1 MPVTNLMTFNVSRM
15 EVMDLDGN
23 VDAGLMPDLSPE
35 QVAELYG
42 IMVLTRRLDERML
55 KLQRQG
61 RLGTFARVLGQEAAH
76 IGAAYAMREG
86 DWLVPA
92 FRETGSF
99 IVRGIPVERVLQYWG
114 GDEWG
119 QHFPEGSRV
128 LPVSVPVGT
137 HMLHAVG
144 IGWAMKQDRERVA
157 VLTVFGDGATSEGDF
172 HEAMNFA
179 AVFQA
184 PVIFLCQNNQWAISV
199 PYERQTAAATVAQK
213 AVAYG
218 MPGIQVDGN
227 DIFAVYRVTK
237 EAVERA
243 RNGEGPTLIEAHTYR
258 MSDHTTSDDARR
270 YRTAEE
276 LAFWQERDPLERL
289 ARYMRAAGML
299 DETAEAAVAAEAE
312 AKVAGWVEAFE
323 AKPPSE
329 PEEIFRHVFAE
340 PTPALVAQ
348 QEELL
353 SSLNAADE
361 GR

>member
-1 MPVTNLMTFNVSRM
+1 MPITNLVSFTIPRV
-15 EVMDLDGN
+15 EVLDPAGV
-23 VDAGLMPDLSPE
+23 VDAALMPSLTPE
-35 QVAELYG
+35 QIQELYAT
-42 IMVLTRRLDERML
+42 MVTTRKLDDRML

-61 RLGTFARVLGQEAAH
+61 RIGTFARVLGQEAAH
-76 IGAAYAMREG
+76 IGATYALAKE

-99 IVRGIPVERVLQYWG
+99 LLRGISPEKLLQYWG
-114 GDEWG
+114 GDERG
-119 QHFPEGSRV
+119 HEFPPDSRM

-144 IGWAMKQDRERVA
+144 IGWAMKHSNERAV
-157 VLTVFGDGATSEGDF
+157 VLTIFGDGATSEGDF

-179 AVFQA
+179 AVFRA
-184 PVIFLCQNNQWAISV
+184 PVVFLCQNNQWAISV

-227 DIFAVYRVTK
+227 DVFAVYRVTK

-289 ARYMRAAGML
+289 ARYMRTAGLL
-299 DETAEAAVAAEAE
+299 DETVEAAVAAEAE
-312 AKVAGWVEAFE
+312 AKVAGWVQAFE
-323 AKPPSE
+323 AQPMPE
-329 PEEIFRHVFAE
+329 PEDMFRYMFAE

-353 SSLNAADE
+353 GGLSSAGE

>member
-1 MPVTNLMTFNVSRM
+1 MPVTNLMTFNVPRV
-15 EVMDLDGN
+15 EIMDLDGN
-23 VDAGLMPDLSPE
+23 VDTGLMPDLSPE
-35 QVAELYG
+35 QVAELYR

-99 IVRGIPVERVLQYWG
+99 IVRGIPMEKVLQYWG

-119 QHFPEGSRV
+119 QHFPEDSRV

-144 IGWAMKQDRERVA
+144 IGWAMKQDRERAA

-184 PVIFLCQNNQWAISV
+184 PVVFLCQNNHWAISV
-199 PYERQTAAATVAQK
+199 PYKRQTAAASIAQK
-213 AVAYG
+213 AIAYG

-227 DIFAVYRVTK
+227 DIFAMYRV
-237 EAVERA
+237 ARDALDRA

-258 MSDHTTSDDARR
+258 MSDHTTSDDARK
-270 YRTAEE
+270 YRPPEE
-276 LAFWQERDPLERL
+276 VAYWQERDPLERL
-289 ARYMRAAGML
+289 ARYMRRKGLL
-299 DETAEAAVAAEAE
+299 DEAREAEALAQAEAE
-312 AKVAGWVEAFE
+312 VDRVVAAYEAFE
-323 AKPPSE
+323 PPS
-329 PEEIFRHVFAE
+329 PDDLF
-340 PTPALVAQ
+340 
-348 QEELL
+348 
-353 SSLNAADE
+353 SSLYAEMTPPLRAQRDALLAALGE
-361 GR
+361 GE

>member
-1 MPVTNLMTFNVSRM
+1 MPVTNLVSFTIPRV
-15 EVMDLDGN
+15 EVMDPAGT
-23 VDAGLMPDLSPE
+23 VDAALMPDLTPE
-35 QVAELYG
+35 QIRELYAT
-42 IMVLTRRLDERML
+42 MVTTRKLDDRML

-61 RLGTFARVLGQEAAH
+61 RIGTFARVLGQEAAH
-76 IGAAYAMREG
+76 IGATYALAKE

-99 IVRGIPVERVLQYWG
+99 LLRGIPPEKLLQYWG
-114 GDEWG
+114 GDERG
-119 QHFPEGSRV
+119 HDFPAGSRM
-128 LPVSVPVGT
+128 LPISVPVGT

-144 IGWAMKQDRERVA
+144 IGWAMKNNKERAV
-157 VLTVFGDGATSEGDF
+157 VLTIFGDGATSEGDF

-323 AKPPSE
+323 AKPPPE
-329 PEEIFRHVFAE
+329 PEEIFRHIFAE

-348 QEELL
+348 QKELL
-353 SSLNAADE
+353 NSLNAADE

>member
-1 MPVTNLMTFNVSRM
+1 MPVTNLVSFTVPRV
-15 EVMDLDGN
+15 EVMDPAGV
-23 VDAGLMPDLSPE
+23 VDAALMPNLTPE
-35 QVAELYG
+35 QIHDLYVT
-42 IMVLTRRLDERML
+42 MVTTRTLDDRML

-61 RLGTFARVLGQEAAH
+61 RIGTFARVLGQEAAH
-76 IGAAYAMREG
+76 IGATYALKKE

-99 IVRGIPVERVLQYWG
+99 LLRGIPPEKLLQYWA
-114 GDEWG
+114 GDERG
-119 QHFPEGSRV
+119 HDFPPGSRV
-128 LPVSVPVGT
+128 LPISVPVGT

-144 IGWAMKQDRERVA
+144 IGWAMKQSGERAV

-199 PYERQTAAATVAQK
+199 PYKRQTAAATIAQK

-227 DIFAVYRVTK
+227 DIFAMYRVAR
-237 EAVERA
+237 EAVDRA

-270 YRTAEE
+270 YRTPEE
-276 LAFWQERDPLERL
+276 VAFWQERDPVERL
-289 ARYMRAAGML
+289 ARYMRAAGLL
-299 DETAEAAVAAEAE
+299 DETSEAAVAAEAE

-323 AKPPSE
+323 AVPPPE
-329 PEEIFRHVFAE
+329 PDEIFRHVFAE
-340 PTPALVAQ
+340 PTPGLAAQ
-348 QEELL
+348 RDELMGGL
-353 SSLNAADE
+353 SATGE